1 MGSLKWYY
9 IITDKIYSMKTVS
22 RIYSLIFVVFS
33 LFFISCSV
41 QNRVS
46 KDAKHF
52 IFDDSNFAP
61 AHIGISVYNT
71 VSKKY
76 LYNYQG
82 NKYFVPASNAKLLT
96 CYAALKYL
104 GDSLIAF
111 RYIEMDSLVY
121 IIPAGDPTFLHKD
134 FISDKVFNFLK
145 EEKLPLKFNLHNW
158 EEKPLGVG
166 WAWDDYNDD
175 YMAERSPFPVYGNI
189 IDWSLDYTQ
198 NSQGKDSS
206 RMLLITPNIGH
217 FNIQNSTINKIVRD
231 KDRNNFS
238 IYSIK
243 KGKYSYSVPF
253 VTNGFEAA
261 KLILQDTLKREIS
274 ISTNPIPTRIVKV
287 IHSQSTDSLLKI
299 MMHRSDNFFAEQSL
313 LMVSNECLGVMND
326 AKIIDLLL
334 KTDYK
339 NLPQKPKWVDGCGL
353 SRYNLI
359 SPQDFV
365 AVLEKM
371 KNEFAWSR
379 ISTILPTG
387 NTGTL
392 SGYYQKYSG
401 KIYAKTGTLSNNV
414 SISGYIT
421 TKKGNQLIF
430 SVLVNNHQ
438 TSATNIRRSVEKFIS
453 SLIEKY

>member
-1 MGSLKWYY
+1 
-9 IITDKIYSMKTVS
+9 MKMIF
-22 RIYSLIFVVFS
+22 RIYSLLFVVCS
-33 LFFISCSV
+33 LLFISCSI
-41 QNRVS
+41 QKRVS
-46 KDAKHF
+46 KDAKQF
-52 IFDDSNFAP
+52 IFKDSNFAP
-61 AHIGISVYNT
+61 AHIGISIYNS

-82 NKYFVPASNAKLLT
+82 DKYFVPASNTKLLT

-104 GDSLIAF
+104 GDSLIAL
-111 RYIEMDSLVY
+111 RYEEMDSMVC
-121 IIPAGDPTFLHKD
+121 IIPSGDPTFLQED
-134 FISDKVFNFLK
+134 FSSDKVLNFLRD
-145 EEKLPLKFNLHNW
+145 EKLPLRFNLHNW
-158 EEKPLGVG
+158 QENSLGVG

-175 YMAERSPFPVYGNI
+175 YMAERSPFPVCGNI
-189 IDWSLDYTQ
+189 LDGSLDYTQ

-231 KDRNNFS
+231 KDSNNFS
-238 IYSIK
+238 IYSNK

-261 KLILQDTLKREIS
+261 KLILQDTLKREIA
-274 ISTNPIPTRIVKV
+274 ISTDPIPMRIVKV

-313 LMVSNECLGVMND
+313 LMISNECLGVMND

-339 NLPQKPKWVDGCGL
+339 NLPQKPKWVDGSGL

-365 AVLEKM
+365 VVLEKM
-371 KNEFAWSR
+371 KNEFAWNR

-392 SGYYQKYSG
+392 SGYYQKYAG

-414 SISGYIT
+414 SISGYLT
-421 TKKGNQLIF
+421 TKRGKQIIF

-438 TSATNIRRSVEKFIS
+438 TSASNIRKSVEKFIS
-453 SLIEKY
+453 SMIEKY

>member
-1 MGSLKWYY
+1 MKMLSPF
-9 IITDKIYSMKTVS
+9 YS
-22 RIYSLIFVVFS
+22 ILFILFS

-41 QNRVS
+41 QKKIN
-46 KDAKHF
+46 KDAKHS
-52 IFDDSNFAP
+52 IFTDSNFAS
-61 AHIGISVYNT
+61 AHIGISIYNA

-82 NKYFVPASNAKLLT
+82 NKYFVPASNNKLLT

-111 RYIEMDSLVY
+111 RYIEVDSFVY

-134 FISDKVFNFLK
+134 FVSDKVFNFFK
-145 EEKLPLKFNLHNW
+145 EEKLPLKFNLNGW
-158 EEKPLGVG
+158 REKPFGVG

-175 YMAERSPFPVYGNI
+175 YMAERSPFPVFGNT
-189 IDWSLDYTQ
+189 IDWSMDYTQ
-198 NSQGKDSS
+198 SKNGIDSS
-206 RMLLITPNIGH
+206 RLLFSVPYVGH
-217 FNIQNSTINKIVRD
+217 FTIRDSTINTIERD
-231 KDRNNFS
+231 KDKNNFNIS
-238 IYSIK
+238 TSK
-243 KGKYSYSVPF
+243 SGKYSASIPF
-253 VTNGFEAA
+253 VTNGFESA
-261 KLILQDTLKREIS
+261 KMILGDTLKREILTG
-274 ISTNPIPTRIVKV
+274 TNPIKTGIVKV
-287 IHSQSTDSLLKI
+287 LHSQSTDSLLKI

-313 LMVSNECLGVMND
+313 LMVSNNCLGFMDD
-326 AKIIDLLL
+326 AKIIELLL

-339 NLPQKPKWVDGCGL
+339 DLPQKPKWVDGSGL

-359 SPQDFV
+359 SPQDFI
-365 AVLEKM
+365 AVLGKM
-371 KNEFAWSR
+371 KNEFAWNR

-392 SGYYQKYSG
+392 SGYYQKYTG

-414 SISGYIT
+414 SLSGYLI

-430 SVLVNNHQ
+430 SVMVNNHQ
-438 TSATNIRRSVEKFIS
+438 ASATKIRRAIEKFVS